1 MELLKSFFA
10 SQKRSTWM
18 VQHDSPF
25 TAEIFRLMND
35 NIGYE
40 QVKKITVKL
49 QDETLKRQFV
59 WESRGKKA

>member
-1 MELLKSFFA
+1 
-10 SQKRSTWM
+10 M